1 MARFISIIIP
11 NHNGE
16 ATLKSCLEAA
26 FASGYPKFEVIVVD
40 DCSKDRSTAIIEQFP
55 CRLIRLE
62 NHSGASKA
70 RNIGAENSKGEVL
83 FFIDADCVLNKNTLA
98 IAGNIA
104 EKTDP
109 RTVLGGTYTP
119 LPFDGNFF
127 SIFQSVFIH
136 YSETKHARNPD
147 YIATHAMIISTE
159 TFRKSGGFAENFL
172 PILEDVE
179 FSHRLRRMGF
189 TLEMHPAILVRHI
202 FNYSLARSFQNAIR
216 KSRYW
221 TAYSLKN
228 NDLLA
233 DSGTASVELKTNVV
247 SMVLFCLLFIL
258 WGTTKSSLYG
268 YAILPVFGGNILINR
283 RLLQAFFKTK
293 GLFFGI
299 LASCYYTTLY
309 PLAVGVGAALGAI
322 GYVTGKL
329 K

>member
-1 MARFISIIIP
+1 MTAYISIIIP
-11 NHNGE
+11 IHNGE
-16 ATLKSCLEAA
+16 AFIEKCLEAA
-26 FASGYPKFEVIVVD
+26 FASDYPKFEVVVVD
-40 DCSKDRSTAIIEQFP
+40 DCSKDRSTTIIEQFP

-70 RNIGAENSKGEVL
+70 RNIGAENSRGELL
-83 FFIDADCVLNKNTLA
+83 FFIDADCILDKNTLA
-98 IAGNIA
+98 IASGIA
-104 EKTDP
+104 EKSSP
-109 RTVLGGTYTP
+109 RAVLGGTYTP
-119 LPFDGNFF
+119 LPFDSNFF
-127 SIFQSVFIH
+127 SIFQSIFIH
-136 YSETKHARNPD
+136 YSETKHARLPD
-147 YIATHAMIISTE
+147 YIATHAMLI
-159 TFRKSGGFAENFL
+159 RKEIFQESGGFAENFL

-189 TLEMHPAILVRHI
+189 TLEVHPAILVRHI

-228 NDLLA
+228 KDLLA

-247 SMVLFCLLFIL
+247 SLVLFCLLCIL

-283 RLLQAFFKTK
+283 SLLHAFFTAK
-293 GLFFGI
+293 GLLFGI

-309 PLAVGVGAALGAI
+309 PLAVGIGAALGAT